1 MKIRF
6 RSKKKRKLTS
16 QEARWRRER
25 AIIIISVIAIGL
37 IIWLGTYL
45 TQKDLDIG
53 VGENILLIALVDINL
68 ILLVLVIFLVLR
80 NLVKLIFERR
90 KLAQMVRLRTKLV
103 LSFAGLTLFPTLVM
117 FLAAIFFFSASMDK
131 FFNVQV
137 ENSLEGSL
145 EIAQTYYSTATGEVA
160 DAAREVGGLTTLP
173 LEEAALKRLVD
184 SSRERFG
191 LGLVKVFSPD
201 MRELAS
207 SVGNDIPEG
216 ALEHLNIV
224 LFDDALAGKAVATIQ
239 NSGYGDVVWALFP
252 IANDSGE
259 VVGVVMTARFVPKS
273 LLAKMTDIS
282 RFLEEYKTNKLL
294 KKPIVISYLI
304 TLSGIA
310 LLVVFTATWLGF
322 YLAKG
327 ITVPL
332 SLLAEGT
339 RKVAEGDM
347 DVFVDVNAKDEVGIL
362 VDSFNK
368 MTQDL
373 KSQSQRL
380 EKAYNE
386 LSRSNIEL
394 DRRRAHM
401 EIILKNV
408 AAGVISI
415 DRDGMITTI
424 NKSAERILAI
434 KMARIINRPV
444 GEVLSQDQYRALREF
459 LDDLR
464 DSPDRSLQRQLDI
477 PLEDRNVTILATGNH
492 LLDEDEKFMGVVTV
506 FDDMTEINRAQKMY
520 AWREVARRIAHE
532 IKNPLTPIQLS
543 AQRIRKKYFDML
555 GDDREVLEECTDT
568 IITQVE
574 EMKSLVDEFSH
585 FARMPSARPRPN
597 DLNEIVREA
606 LNLYKDAYKDI
617 TYNYQANQGLPIM
630 QLDREQIKRA
640 LINLLDNAVE
650 ALSGT
655 GSIDIKTEYMKDLN
669 VARLVIADT
678 GPGISREGKN
688 RLFEPY
694 YSTKKT
700 GTGLGL
706 TIVNT
711 IISDHRGYI
720 RVIDNTPHGTK
731 FIIDLPV
738 SIQ

>member
-6 RSKKKRKLTS
+6 RKKKKRTLTS
-16 QEARWRRER
+16 QEARWHRER
-25 AIIIISVIAIGL
+25 AIIIISIIAIGL

-53 VGENILLIALVDINL
+53 IGENILLIALVDINL

-117 FLAAIFFFSASMDK
+117 FLAAIFFFSGSMDK

-145 EIAQTYYSTATGEVA
+145 EIAQTYYSTATDEVA
-160 DAAREVGGLTTLP
+160 DAAREVGESATLP
-173 LEEAALKRLVD
+173 LDEAQLEGIVD

-191 LGLVKVFSPD
+191 LGLVKVFSPG

-207 SVGNDIPEG
+207 SVGEDIPEG
-216 ALEHLNIV
+216 AMEHLNIT
-224 LFDDALAGKAVATIQ
+224 LFDEALAGKAVSTIQ

-252 IANDSGE
+252 IISDSEE
-259 VVGVVMTARFVPKS
+259 VVGVVMAARFVPKS

-373 KSQSQRL
+373 KSQSRRL

-386 LSRSNIEL
+386 LSRSNMEL

-415 DRDGMITTI
+415 DKDGMITTI

-434 KMARIINRPV
+434 RMTRIINRPV
-444 GEVLSQDQYRALREF
+444 QDVLSQDQYRALREF

-464 DSPDRSLQRQLDI
+464 DSMDRSLQRQLDI
-477 PLEDRNVTILATGNH
+477 PLEDRGVTILATGNH

-543 AQRIRKKYFDML
+543 AQRIRKKYLDML

-574 EMKSLVDEFSH
+574 EMKGLVNEFSH

-606 LNLYKDAYKDI
+606 LNLYKDAYKNI
-617 TYNYQANQGLPIM
+617 SYNYQDNKGLPIM

-640 LINLLDNAVE
+640 VINLLDNAVE
-650 ALSGT
+650 ALNGT

-711 IISDHRGYI
+711 IVSDHRGYI
-720 RVIDNTPHGTK
+720 RVSDNKPHGTK

-738 SIQ
+738 TIQ

>member
-1 MKIRF
+1 
-6 RSKKKRKLTS
+6 
-16 QEARWRRER
+16 
-25 AIIIISVIAIGL
+25 
-37 IIWLGTYL
+37 
-45 TQKDLDIG
+45 
-53 VGENILLIALVDINL
+53 
-68 ILLVLVIFLVLR
+68 
-80 NLVKLIFERR
+80 
-90 KLAQMVRLRTKLV
+90 
-103 LSFAGLTLFPTLVM
+103 
-117 FLAAIFFFSASMDK
+117 
-131 FFNVQV
+131 
-137 ENSLEGSL
+137 
-145 EIAQTYYSTATGEVA
+145 
-160 DAAREVGGLTTLP
+160 
-173 LEEAALKRLVD
+173 
-184 SSRERFG
+184 
-191 LGLVKVFSPD
+191 
-201 MRELAS
+201 
-207 SVGNDIPEG
+207 
-216 ALEHLNIV
+216 
-224 LFDDALAGKAVATIQ
+224 
-239 NSGYGDVVWALFP
+239 
-252 IANDSGE
+252 
-259 VVGVVMTARFVPKS
+259 
-273 LLAKMTDIS
+273 
-282 RFLEEYKTNKLL
+282 
-294 KKPIVISYLI
+294 
-304 TLSGIA
+304 
-310 LLVVFTATWLGF
+310 
-322 YLAKG
+322 
-327 ITVPL
+327 
-332 SLLAEGT
+332 
-339 RKVAEGDM
+339 
-347 DVFVDVNAKDEVGIL
+347 
-362 VDSFNK
+362 
-368 MTQDL
+368 
-373 KSQSQRL
+373 
-380 EKAYNE
+380 
-386 LSRSNIEL
+386 
-394 DRRRAHM
+394 M

-444 GEVLSQDQYRALREF
+444 KDVLSQNQYRALREF

-464 DSPDRSLQRQLDI
+464 DSTDRSLQRQLDI

-492 LLDEDEKFMGVVTV
+492 LLDEDERFMGVVTV

-543 AQRIRKKYFDML
+543 AQRIRKKYLDML

-574 EMKSLVDEFSH
+574 EMKGLVNEFSH

-606 LNLYKDAYKDI
+606 LNLYKDAYKNI
-617 TYNYQANQGLPIM
+617 SYNYQDNEGLPIM

-650 ALSGT
+650 ALNGT
-655 GSIDIKTEYMKDLN
+655 GSINIETEYMKDLN

-720 RVIDNTPHGTK
+720 RVSDNKPHGTK